1 MSYIELHDE
10 IMRRKDLN
18 LTEKVLL
25 TEILNLHIY
34 TRTGCLN
41 KFAKLA
47 EYMNMKQDS
56 VRKVV
61 KKLNELGYINLTK
74 EKIIPSDKTLTLI
87 KDEVKKTQ
95 KQDKEAIGIVIINRI
110 FYDIELTSNEKLI
123 LQKIYDFRKKYGI
136 CYETNDHLAKELN
149 LCISTVA
156 KCIKSLA
163 DKKKITVI
171 KRNKRT
177 RYLKEYAPED
187 EKLISNE
194 LKEEINNVNLSEN
207 CKIQLTYYLEYVY
220 KDKYPELVIEYVEN
234 LKYPHTVLKEL
245 INKHIDNHFHFME
258 IIEQNERELFEF

>member
-1 MSYIELHDE
+1 MSYVELYDE
-10 IMRRKDLN
+10 IMKCKDLN
-18 LTEKVLL
+18 LTEKNILAK
-25 TEILNLHIY
+25 ILNLHFHGKH
-34 TRTGCLN
+34 GCLN
-41 KFAKLA
+41 TNVKLA

-56 VRKVV
+56 IRKVV

-74 EKIIPSDKTLTLI
+74 EKIIPTNKTLNLI
-87 KDEVKKTQ
+87 KDEVKEPK

-220 KDKYPELVIEYVEN
+220 KDKYPELVIEYVES
-234 LKYPHTVLKEL
+234 LIYPHTVLKVL

-258 IIEQNERELFEF
+258 VIEQNERELFEF